1 MKRIRFITSF
11 ILSVALLATS
21 LSFDTYAAS
30 TYDPSIP
37 NIDSVDLTSEGI
49 VTWVKSAAGAT
60 FPYKKFEVQL
70 LKRTSVNEGGLIVH
84 KWKTHGSKKSV
95 EADEE
100 SFDVTF
106 TSVGYYRVQIRGY
119 NLDGNYSEWTESTGD
134 GVPVTEDDISP
145 GGSGGGSWWDPSS
158 GGPGVVSNYPN
169 GGMNLIIGPNG
180 EIYYSNYHQ
189 SNQTTGQQY
198 LGPGYSANSMGGTQ
212 ITGPGATVGGG
223 QSAGGYYMTVPS
235 PFAGNNQAGAQTG
248 GNSYLYN
255 NTGNANNTYPGGSTN
270 VVDPNSYNA
279 NPGYNQGGGGA
290 YNAQTIDSYKTPN
303 VTAGLEVGWHVD
315 NYGRFY
321 YQGNGVV
328 LKNSWFKIDG
338 YYYNFDQGGYMRAK
352 TWYKD
357 PSNQSWY
364 YLDQDGKMVVGW
376 QQIDNAWYYFNP
388 NNGTGYGSL
397 YVNTSLF
404 IQDAMS
410 NGYYAFGTDGRM
422 IANAWYG
429 GYYYGSDGRRTNS

>member
-1 MKRIRFITSF
+1 MKRLKFQISF
-11 ILSVALLATS
+11 ILSMALLLVT
-21 LSFDTYAAS
+21 LSYNTYAAS

-37 NIDSVDLTSEGI
+37 NIDSVDITSDGTI
-49 VTWVKSAAGAT
+49 TWVKSAEGAT
-60 FPYKKFEVQL
+60 FPYKKFEIQL

-95 EADEE
+95 PADDD
-100 SFDVTF
+100 SYDVTF

-119 NLDGNYSEWTESTGD
+119 NLDGNYSEWTESQGD
-134 GVPVTEDDISP
+134 GVPVDESEISP
-145 GGSGGGSWWDPSS
+145 GGGGGRWNPSS
-158 GGPGVVSNYPN
+158 GGPGVISNYPN

-189 SNQTTGQQY
+189 ANQTTGQQY
-198 LGPGYSANSMGGTQ
+198 LGPGYSANNMGGAQ
-212 ITGPGATVGGG
+212 MTGPGATVGGG

-235 PFAGNNQAGAQTG
+235 PFAGNASGQSANT

-255 NTGNANNTYPGGSTN
+255 NTGNSGIPGGGTNIIDPNAANN
-270 VVDPNSYNA
+270 
-279 NPGYNQGGGGA
+279 YNQGGGGA
-290 YNAQTIDSYKTPN
+290 YNAQAIDSYRTPSI
-303 VTAGLEVGWHVD
+303 TAGLEIGWHVD
-315 NYGRFY
+315 NNGRFY

-338 YYYNFDQGGYMRAK
+338 SYYSFDQGGYMRAK

-357 PSNQSWY
+357 PSNQAWY
-364 YLDQDGKMVVGW
+364 YLAEDGKMLVGW
-376 QQIDNAWYYFNP
+376 QKIDNAWYYLNP

-404 IQDAMS
+404 IQDSMS

-422 IANAWYG
+422 VANAWYG